1 MNSAQIIIQ
10 IIVALVAVACAI
22 PGTFLVLRKMSLISD
37 AISHS
42 ILLGIVIGF
51 FIVEDTASPLLI
63 VLAAL
68 AGVLT
73 VVLVEFIQKT
83 GLVKEDTAIGL
94 VFPALFSIGVILIA
108 KNANDVHLDIDSV
121 MVGDLSFAPFDP
133 LLVNCT
139 DGIADS
145 CINLGPKAIW
155 VVGTILLITLIL
167 LFMFFKELK
176 VSTFDA
182 GLAAALGFS
191 PIVMHYGLMTVSSI
205 TIVGAFDAVG
215 PILVVALM
223 IAPAATAYLF
233 TKDLKRML
241 LLSCFFGVF
250 AAISGYWL
258 AHLLDASISGS
269 MTTVLAVLFL
279 LVYEP
284 IITSILVGLLVGIG
298 TIFYQYYEYVVAT
311 KIGFGELILGEKIK
325 MVFAQFVFMDY
336 MYIIGIATILAAFL
350 IYILPKRG
358 VIFGYYKV
366 QQQKTEIM
374 LLVFLLHIRNHSEES
389 ERHVK
394 HLNEHINWQRIRS
407 KSIVELAL
415 KNNMIL
421 VTDEIISLTEKGDDF
436 TEKAID
442 YIITNK
448 DTEIEEMKDDF
459 FLFRG

>member
-1 MNSAQIIIQ
+1 MNSAQITIQ
-10 IIVALVAVACAI
+10 VIVVLVAIACAI

-51 FIVEDTASPLLI
+51 FIVGDTSSPLLI

-68 AGVLT
+68 AGIVT
-73 VVLVEFIQKT
+73 VFLVEFIQKT

-121 MVGDLSFAPFDP
+121 MVGDLSLAPFDP
-133 LLVNCT
+133 LLINCT
-139 DGIADS
+139 EGVADS

-155 VVGTILLITLIL
+155 VIGTILIITLIL
-167 LFMFFKELK
+167 LVAFFKELK

-191 PIVMHYGLMTVSSI
+191 PIVMHYGLMTVSSV

-233 TKDLKRML
+233 TKDLKKML
-241 LLSCFFGVF
+241 LLACFFGVF

-258 AHLLDASISGS
+258 AHILDASISGS
-269 MTTVLAVLFL
+269 MTTVLAILFL

-284 IITSILVGLLVGIG
+284 IITSIFVSLLTTTGV
-298 TIFYQYYEYVVAT
+298 IFYQYFQSLLAYEA
-311 KIGFGELILGEKIK
+311 GFAQSALSEKIT
-325 MVFAQFVFMDY
+325 MTFQQFVFLDWV
-336 MYIIGIATILAAFL
+336 TIVGVSALLSIVL

-358 VIFGYYKV
+358 VIYGYYKV
-366 QQQKTEIM
+366 RQQKTEIM
-374 LLVFLLHIRNHSEES
+374 LLVFLLHIRNHTEES

-407 KSIVELAL
+407 QSIVELAL
-415 KNNMIL
+415 KNNMI
-421 VTDEIISLTEKGDDF
+421 TIAESIISLTEKGEEF